1 MSDDW
6 SHPALRESDD
16 QIAAALFGTTVARE
30 RAANKAHVT
39 HGWRSWSTPT
49 VAPER
54 ARRLPRFM
62 SAVIR
67 LAVTVAL
74 TIGLT
79 WVLHTYVVQSFLIPS
94 PSMAT
99 TLGVGDRVFVS
110 QLTPGPFELK
120 RGDIVVFTDPGK
132 WLEGE
137 NAPTPPPIELSGLA
151 QTLVDIG
158 FVAPPRDDYLIK
170 RIIGM
175 PGDRVTADAT
185 GGVQVNGRWI
195 DEPYIIGAARQ
206 SDIEFDIVV
215 PDGTVWVMGD
225 NRPNS
230 ADSRYNQGGAH
241 GGAVPLEDIFGV
253 AFLNVTAY
261 GEFHWLSNPSD
272 TFGAVPDP
280 A

>member
-16 QIAAALFGTTVARE
+16 QIAAALFGPTVMREQAAR
-30 RAANKAHVT
+30 KAEVT
-39 HGWRSWSTPT
+39 HGWRAWSSQSPS
-49 VAPER
+49 PQL
-54 ARRLPRFM
+54 RRQLPRPLA
-62 SAVIR
+62 AVIR
-67 LAVTVAL
+67 LVVMIALTVA
-74 TIGLT
+74 LT

-94 PSMAT
+94 PSMAS

-132 WLEGE
+132 WLEDE
-137 NAPTPPPIELSGLA
+137 NAPVPPPIEMSSFA

-170 RIIGM
+170 RVVGM

-185 GGVQVNGRWI
+185 GGVKVNGRWI
-195 DEPYIIGAARQ
+195 EEPYIIDAARQ
-206 SDIEFDIVV
+206 SDIEFDVVV
-215 PDGTVWVMGD
+215 PAGAVWVMGD

-230 ADSRYNQGGAH
+230 ADSRYNQGDVH
-241 GGAVPLEDIFGV
+241 GGAVPFEDIFGV

-261 GEFHWLSNPSD
+261 GEFHWLSNPSE